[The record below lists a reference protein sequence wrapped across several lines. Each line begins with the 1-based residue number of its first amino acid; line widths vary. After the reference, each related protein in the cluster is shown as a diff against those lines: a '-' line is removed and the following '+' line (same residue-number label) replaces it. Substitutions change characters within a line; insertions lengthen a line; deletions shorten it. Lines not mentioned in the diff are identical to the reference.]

1 MRSAATRVRGVSL
14 FELLVTVAIVAILAG
29 LALPNFS
36 QFMMQMNVTSNTNS
50 MIGALNLARSE
61 AVKRGLP
68 VAVIANAGTTAT
80 KWSNSGW
87 IVQAGTLNSS
97 NNVVFAG
104 AGGVALRSYGP
115 FAAGYGIT
123 AVVGTGGACS
133 GVCTSA
139 GQIVFGPTGAILSA
153 GPVTLNVCRPDQD
166 GTKETSITVLQSG
179 VVNSTTPASSS
190 APSC

>member
-29 LALPNFS
+29 LALPSFS

-68 VAVIANAGTTAT
+68 VAVIAKAGTSAAN
-80 KWSNSGW
+80 WSNSGW

-104 AGGVALRSYGP
+104 PSGTALRSYGP
-115 FAAGYGIT
+115 FATGYGIT
-123 AVVGTGGACS
+123 AVVGTGWTCS
-133 GVCTSA
+133 GVCTSV

-153 GPVTLNVCRPDQD
+153 GPVTFNVCRPDQD

-179 VVNSTTPASSS
+179 VVNSTTPASTS